1 LGACRNRAE
10 TGREGA
16 RQDRCAS
23 RRGQRVGE
31 RDLRFPNDALRTR
44 RPERSVAVGPSRAGA
59 AGVSEIERVLITA
72 SADAEIGF
80 PA

>member
-1 LGACRNRAE
+1 
-10 TGREGA
+10 
-16 RQDRCAS
+16 
-23 RRGQRVGE
+23 VGE